1 MTKHSKIYYVL
12 IQMAIVYCLLP
23 ITRMQ
28 VTPGYRSLSSSL
40 LLPKPAPK
48 MMTGTQ
54 QVLNKYSLN

>member
-1 MTKHSKIYYVL
+1 
-12 IQMAIVYCLLP
+12 MAIVYCLLP

-40 LLPKPAPK
+40 LLPQPAPK

-54 QVLNKYSLN
+54 QVLNKYFLN